1 MKDAVQMFKD
11 GMSFGV
17 IARELGISRG
27 AVAGRV
33 WRAGASRKE
42 TLPAVRVSPM
52 RPGPKSLTIEQ
63 ANTAEAI
70 GVSAAASVYG
80 LSYHNLY
87 NKVQRVRAWR
97 ARQ

>member
-17 IARELGISRG
+17 IARELGISRN

-42 TLPAVRVSPM
+42 KLPAISISPV
-52 RPGPKSLTIEQ
+52 RPGPASRTIDQ
-63 ANTAEAI
+63 ANLAETVGI
-70 GVSAAASVYG
+70 SAAAAVYG